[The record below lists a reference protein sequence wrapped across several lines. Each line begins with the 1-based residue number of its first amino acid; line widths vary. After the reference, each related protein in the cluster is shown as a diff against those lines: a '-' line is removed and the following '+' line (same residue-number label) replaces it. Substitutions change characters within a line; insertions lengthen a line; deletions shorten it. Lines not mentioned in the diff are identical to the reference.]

1 MATNTSD
8 FFTYSATAGTAKNL
22 QKPQDGGD
30 NNQWGNF
37 INVDLDEIVAAVNA
51 LADKI
56 ADANEKTL
64 VNFTATGSAVNHVEI
79 TNAATGNPPQISSAG
94 SDTNVDLTLTA
105 KGTGDIN
112 LTPGTNGDVN
122 IPASK
127 GIVFGD
133 DGEKIEGDGTDLTI
147 ASSGEINVN
156 SGTLDLSAQTVD
168 VTLNNAVD
176 ALNFDSNTLSID
188 ASNNRIGIGTA
199 APSVALEIK
208 DTGNQE
214 TVAGFGANDNGTAFI
229 SVRTAE
235 TQNNTAGIAFDTG
248 TTTPT
253 GVGSTKTLGYMLG
266 KVMNSSGAL
275 QGELQFWTN
284 DGDSLAQRMVI
295 TEAGNVGIGSDNPS
309 TLIHV
314 NGPHASVGDPLAI
327 IQATDNDQTGLG
339 LMAYGSNASHRNW
352 LVAAN
357 INVAGSF
364 GIGYTSNDSDL
375 PTTANTSSALSIT
388 SSGDVS
394 LASGPLNIDGS
405 GNSQIGFGVSGSA
418 GTAHVATDCGVTGI
432 LVQSVGSFD
441 QSTHNLLFF
450 LNQGSNVGEITTD
463 GSTTNYSTTSDY
475 RLKENVTFLTG
486 AIDRLNQLK
495 PSRFNFITNPDKTV
509 DGFLAHEVSDHVPEA
524 ISGQKDGMR
533 TETYEVTAEVK
544 DENNNIISEAVIGE
558 REVPNY
564 QAIDQSKLV
573 PLIVASIQELSAK
586 VTALENA

>member
-51 LADKI
+51 LSDKI

-199 APSVALEIK
+199 APYSAVTIHEPNSAPGIGTLA
-208 DTGNQE
+208 DSQLHLY
-214 TVAGFGANDNGTAFI
+214 NGTIVGDHSTI
-229 SVRTAE
+229 SFGYSHSSVSK
-235 TQNNTAGIAFDTG
+235 NTAYISYVSTNQLNFGSGDLIFGTRNVQTDTA
-248 TTTPT
+248 PT
-253 GVGSTKTLGYMLG
+253 ERMRI
-266 KVMNSSGAL
+266 SS
-275 QGELQFWTN
+275 
-284 DGDSLAQRMVI
+284 S
-295 TEAGNVGIGSDNPS
+295 GNVGIGSDNPS

-394 LASGPLNIDGS
+394 LASGPVNIDNS
-405 GNSQIGFGVSGSA
+405 GNTQRGFGVSGSA
-418 GTAHVATDCGVTGI
+418 GTSHFATDKGTTGI
-432 LVQSVGSFD
+432 LVQSLGTFGSG
-441 QSTHNLLFF
+441 THNLLFF

-475 RLKENVTFLTG
+475 RLKENVTSLTG